1 MSCEWLLKVY
11 THPLKTKNRK
21 CCFHSFETVYRQRNQ
36 CTISGNKGKPCSAS
50 LSYCFSLTLCADG
63 ICRLQLPQEEKL
75 GSSQF
80 STKNKWT
87 TVRWAAGSALVD
99 EDLRSQTM
107 VVY

>member
-1 MSCEWLLKVY
+1 MSCELLLKVY
-11 THPLKTKNRK
+11 THPVKTKNRK
-21 CCFHSFETVYRQRNQ
+21 CCFHSFEIVYRQRNQ

-50 LSYCFSLTLCADG
+50 LNYCLSLTLRTDG

-75 GSSQF
+75 GSSRF

-87 TVRWAAGSALVD
+87 AVMWTAGSAPVD
-99 EDLRSQTM
+99 EDLRSQAM